1 MSFAGLRSVVLCLG
15 LLALPAVAADRSAAS
30 YVPAAAKKPTLLEI
44 LAAVAKPKPKPVHTA
59 AAPVRKHRGRHAAVA
74 ARKRKA
80 LHAAVVRQPKQ
91 VPVAPV
97 VAEEPATTATTIGAA
112 VTPPAPLSEAELAA
126 KGLELFN
133 DASLSG
139 GGKAS
144 CATCHFST
152 GHTNNKTY
160 VGLDVV
166 ADGDPN
172 GRNTPTLWGV
182 GERAV
187 FGWAGQAPTLDDSIR
202 GIIVNR
208 MKGPEPSKES
218 LAALVAYVRTLNYPK
233 NWQVKDDGTPSADA
247 SAAVKRGYDLYVG
260 DGGCGTCHQL
270 PSFDK
275 RSKDDIGTGGKFKVP
290 TLHAAASTAP
300 YFHDGRTASL
310 RDAVKLM
317 WEFYAKKMESRL
329 PTEAELDDLTA
340 YVGAL

>member
-1 MSFAGLRSVVLCLG
+1 MSFSGLRPVVLCLG
-15 LLALPAVAADRSAAS
+15 LLALPALAADKSAAA
-30 YVPAAAKKPTLLEI
+30 YRAAGMERPTLMQMFAAAL
-44 LAAVAKPKPKPVHTA
+44 KPKSVHA
-59 AAPVRKHRGRHAAVA
+59 AAPVQKPRVRHAVAASHKAKALRAVARKPKALPATAAVA
-74 ARKRKA
+74 A
-80 LHAAVVRQPKQ
+80 AA
-91 VPVAPV
+91 
-97 VAEEPATTATTIGAA
+97 
-112 VTPPAPLSEAELAA
+112 TPPAALSEAELAA

-133 DASLSG
+133 DVNLSAG
-139 GGKAS
+139 GRAS

-187 FGWAGQAPTLDDSIR
+187 FGWAGQAPTLEDSIR

-208 MKGPEPSKES
+208 MKGPEPSKET
-218 LAALVAYVRTLNYPK
+218 LAALVAYVRTLSYPK
-233 NWQVKDDGTPSADA
+233 NWQVNEDGTPSADA
-247 SAAVKRGYDLYVG
+247 SPAIKRGYDLYIG

-275 RSKDDIGTGGKFKVP
+275 KSKDDIGTGGKFKVP
-290 TLHAAASTAP
+290 ALRAVASTAP

-310 RDAVKLM
+310 REAVKMM
-317 WEFYAKKMESRL
+317 WEVYAKKMESRL
-329 PTEAELDDLTA
+329 PTDAELDDLTA
-340 YVGAL
+340 YVDAL

>member
-1 MSFAGLRSVVLCLG
+1 MSFTGLRSIVLCLG
-15 LLALPAVAADRSAAS
+15 LLAVPALAADMSTAP
-30 YVPAAAKKPTLLEI
+30 YLAAAPEKPTLLQM
-44 LAAVAKPKPKPVHTA
+44 LASALKPKSAHPAVPEYRPRLRQA
-59 AAPVRKHRGRHAAVA
+59 AAKRRPKASAPVVTEEPVASPTTVGAAVA
-74 ARKRKA
+74 A
-80 LHAAVVRQPKQ
+80 
-91 VPVAPV
+91 
-97 VAEEPATTATTIGAA
+97 PAQ
-112 VTPPAPLSEAELAA
+112 LSEVELAA

-187 FGWAGQAPTLDDSIR
+187 FGWAGQAPTLEDSIR

-208 MKGPEPSKES
+208 MKGPEPSPET
-218 LAALVAYVRTLNYPK
+218 LAALVAYVRTLNYPA
-233 NWQVKDDGTPSADA
+233 NWQVKEDGTPREDA
-247 SAAVKRGYDLYVG
+247 SAAVRRGYELYIG

-275 RSKDDIGTGGKFKVP
+275 KSKDDIGTGGKFKVP

-310 RDAVKLM
+310 REAVKLM
-317 WEFYAKKMESRL
+317 WEFYAKKMETRL